1 MSEPQIYRDLKADH
15 DKQRAMLK
23 QLSEQSGD
31 TSERRTLFETFRLE
45 LQSHAAAEEES
56 LYAVMLGNPDLR
68 DDARHS
74 VSEHKEVDDLLGGDT
89 EFLRQHL
96 HDRDT
101 RVGQLRD
108 DVALNLVRRGDLVE
122 DRAHRRHVGA
132 RDRRRVRR
140 QLQGALEIL
149 ARLHPGRRR
158 TGCGRRSLTHTERG
172 ALHGR
177 LTTTLALM
185 QHVPRDAYDD
195 TA

>member
-74 VSEHKEVDDLLGGDT
+74 VSEHKEVDDLLGEMMDLPFGSGEWEERFAHMRHRYEHHIDEEEEEMFPAAEKELDDAT
-89 EFLRQHL
+89 EKEMAATYEERKPAELEL
-96 HDRDT
+96 
-101 RVGQLRD
+101 
-108 DVALNLVRRGDLVE
+108 
-122 DRAHRRHVGA
+122 A
-132 RDRRRVRR
+132 RDNP
-140 QLQGALEIL
+140 
-149 ARLHPGRRR
+149 PG
-158 TGCGRRSLTHTERG
+158 SDER
-172 ALHGR
+172 
-177 LTTTLALM
+177 
-185 QHVPRDAYDD
+185 D
-195 TA
+195 